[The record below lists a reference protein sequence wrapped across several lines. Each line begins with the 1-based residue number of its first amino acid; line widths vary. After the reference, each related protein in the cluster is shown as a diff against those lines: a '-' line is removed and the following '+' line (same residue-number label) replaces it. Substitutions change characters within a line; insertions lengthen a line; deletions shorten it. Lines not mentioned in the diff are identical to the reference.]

1 MGEFKTLT
9 YEDLRSMYF
18 RKEEE
23 CRRLQARIEELEEE
37 IDDLKYNPYRRNQ
50 CLTNLREGAI
60 IRLQNKKGGENM
72 GLQDKYTKALA
83 RVEKTNKELGEI
95 IAQTYN
101 DYVIAHYEYKKVR
114 DEMNAEIEKMKAT
127 AVNDY
132 LLWLSKNMLTYAGLS
147 TTELTNIMKAYVSTT
162 MHYKGVKNA

>member
-1 MGEFKTLT
+1 MKLHNKFT
-9 YEDLRSMYF
+9 R
-18 RKEEE
+18 
-23 CRRLQARIEELEEE
+23 ALE
-37 IDDLKYNPYRRNQ
+37 
-50 CLTNLREGAI
+50 
-60 IRLQNKKGGENM
+60 
-72 GLQDKYTKALA
+72 

-147 TTELTNIMKAYVSTT
+147 TTELVNIMKAYVSTT